1 MQEFLNYIGGK
12 WTKSNAGKTFQV
24 KNPSKPSQ
32 VLGSFQLSGREDV
45 QEAMR
50 AARDGFKQWA
60 GTPAP
65 QRGKI
70 LYRAARLLDEQVENL
85 SRVLT
90 MEEGKTLK
98 ESEGEVRRAVDIF
111 YYYAGMAPN
120 LDGKTVPS
128 AHQRTFLYTKRE
140 PIGVVGVLTP
150 WNFPIAIPAWKIA
163 PALVSGDCVVF
174 KPASLTPLIAH
185 SMVEALDKAGLPA
198 GALNMVTGPGGE
210 VGEEIISSPELD
222 AISFTGSTDVGRRIN
237 KLIAAGKRFVRV
249 QLELGGKN
257 PAVVLP
263 DARLEEVVPLI
274 KSSAFGLTGQACT
287 ATSRLIVHESIKEKL
302 VKRIAE
308 EAEKLKVGDG
318 LQPGIEMGPAVSE
331 DQLQNDLEYIELGA
345 REGAKI
351 LVGGKD
357 QGKGA
362 QSEGF
367 FLRPTIFDDVHPDM
381 KIAKEE
387 IFGPVLSVMTVR
399 NVDEA
404 VELANATDYGL
415 TAGIY
420 TTNLSNALDF
430 ADKVEAGVIKV
441 NKSTVG
447 LEYQMPY
454 GGFKQSSAE
463 TFKEQ
468 GHEAIDF
475 YTRIKAVYVGY

>member
-1 MQEFLNYIGGK
+1 
-12 WTKSNAGKTFQV
+12 
-24 KNPSKPSQ
+24 
-32 VLGSFQLSGREDV
+32 
-45 QEAMR
+45 
-50 AARDGFKQWA
+50 
-60 GTPAP
+60 
-65 QRGKI
+65 
-70 LYRAARLLDEQVENL
+70 
-85 SRVLT
+85 
-90 MEEGKTLK
+90 
-98 ESEGEVRRAVDIF
+98 
-111 YYYAGMAPN
+111 
-120 LDGKTVPS
+120 
-128 AHQRTFLYTKRE
+128 
-140 PIGVVGVLTP
+140 
-150 WNFPIAIPAWKIA
+150 
-163 PALVSGDCVVF
+163 
-174 KPASLTPLIAH
+174 
-185 SMVEALDKAGLPA
+185 MVEALDKAGLPA

-222 AISFTGSTDVGRRIN
+222 ALSFTGSTEVGHRIN
-237 KLIAAGKRFVRV
+237 RSIAGGKKFVRI

-263 DARLEEVVPLI
+263 DARLEEVLPLI

-308 EAEKLKVGDG
+308 ETEKLKVGDG

-331 DQLQNDLEYIELGA
+331 DQLQKDLEYIELGA
-345 REGAKI
+345 REGAKM
-351 LVGGKD
+351 LVGGK
-357 QGKGA
+357 GPE
-362 QSEGF
+362 SEGF
-367 FLRPTIFDDVHPDM
+367 FVRPTIFDDVHPDM

-387 IFGPVLSVMTVR
+387 IFGPVLSVMTAR

-420 TTNLSNALDF
+420 TTNLSNAIDF

-454 GGFKQSSAE
+454 GGFKQSSAQ